1 MASRF
6 VLLCLLV
13 GLTAPLAFAQGMS
26 EDYVRERKRA
36 RFERPYGVGFE
47 WDVLAHG
54 ALFEQMQKVRAEGL
68 PADRIGYSRD
78 LDGMPLGV
86 FLDTE
91 LSVRWSWHDSLTAG
105 YGFHILRTFEDELE
119 ETTRYN
125 GVIYPEGVDVDYGA
139 DWHDMFLAYRRDLFH
154 LGLDGNFTMFAEVG
168 LEWGMITT
176 KFGSDTFTVKND
188 RDMERFRELLP
199 WYTVGLG
206 FELGIGQSIK
216 LSALGRGTYEVG
228 VPTFQKRDG
237 EDMKQSVVSLTG
249 IATFE
254 YAITDWFS
262 FIARAKYRY
271 LKVKLYGGYRSDQF
285 LWYSYGPEVGFGF
298 RF

>member
-1 MASRF
+1 MLPR
-6 VLLCLLV
+6 LCLLF
-13 GLTAPLAFAQGMS
+13 ALASCVPALCAQGMS
-26 EDYVRERKRA
+26 EDYVRERTRA
-36 RFERPYGVGFE
+36 RFSRPHGVTFE

-54 ALFEQMQKVRAEGL
+54 ALFDQRQKVRAEGL
-68 PADRIGYSRD
+68 PADRIGYSKD
-78 LDGMPLGV
+78 MDGVPLGV

-91 LSVRWSWHDSLTAG
+91 LRMRWSWDDSIIAG
-105 YGFHILRTFEDELE
+105 YGFHVLREFEDDLE
-119 ETTRYN
+119 ETTRFN
-125 GVIYPEGVDVDYGA
+125 GVSYPAGIDVDYGA
-139 DWHDMFLAYRRDLFH
+139 DWHDLFLVYRRDLFH
-154 LGLDGNFTMFAEVG
+154 LGLDGNFTLFAEVG
-168 LEWGMITT
+168 LEWGLFTT
-176 KFGSDTFTVKND
+176 RFGSDTFTVKDD
-188 RDMERFRELLP
+188 RDTERFRELLP

-216 LSALGRGTYEVG
+216 LSAQGRGTYEVG

-271 LKVKLYGGYRSDQF
+271 IKMKLYGGYRSDQF